1 MKQETEKNEK
11 RGESE
16 EEINKRM
23 RRFLSQSHYGII
35 GKNGLSDNN
44 LNGDFGFYMANLT
57 TLYPDG

>member
-1 MKQETEKNEK
+1 MRKEEKVK
-11 RGESE
+11 
-16 EEINKRM
+16 KKLTRM